1 MNSAPATGIE
11 EIPAWLPG
19 LLQSS
24 DSAYPTGGYAH
35 SGGLE
40 GLVQAG
46 VVRDAASLGRHL
58 QEVILPALR
67 QVELPLAAQAWR
79 ALARPDWERV
89 GELCFL
95 SSALRPARE
104 LRLAAENTGRQ
115 RVELLAHLHPESLAT
130 AFHAEAV
137 RHRWPGAQPIAA
149 ALEGRL
155 WGAPEQAV
163 LVSLGYSTLAASLA
177 AAMKLL
183 RIGQNAAQGL
193 LTPTLRQ
200 LPAAIATARQ
210 LRDAEMGWF
219 NPWLEIASAR
229 HESADQRMFIS

>member
-1 MNSAPATGIE
+1 MNSAPAIGIE

-19 LLQSS
+19 LLQTC

-46 VVRDAASLGRHL
+46 VVRDTVSLERHL

-95 SSALRPARE
+95 SSALRPAQE
-104 LRLAAENTGRQ
+104 LRLAAENTCRQ
-115 RVELLAHLHPESLAT
+115 RVELLAHLHPNSLAT
-130 AFHAEAV
+130 AFHAESV
-137 RHRWPGAQPIAA
+137 RHRWPGAQPIAS

-155 WGAPEQAV
+155 WGAPEEAV
-163 LVSLGYSTLAASLA
+163 LVSLGYGTLAGSLA

-183 RIGQNAAQGL
+183 RIGQNAVQGL
-193 LTPTLRQ
+193 LTTALRE

-219 NPWLEIASAR
+219 NPWLEITSAR
-229 HESADQRMFIS
+229 HESADHRMFIS

>member
-1 MNSAPATGIE
+1 
-11 EIPAWLPG
+11 
-19 LLQSS
+19 
-24 DSAYPTGGYAH
+24 
-35 SGGLE
+35 
-40 GLVQAG
+40 
-46 VVRDAASLGRHL
+46 
-58 QEVILPALR
+58 
-67 QVELPLAAQAWR
+67 
-79 ALARPDWERV
+79 
-89 GELCFL
+89 
-95 SSALRPARE
+95 
-104 LRLAAENTGRQ
+104 LRLASENTGRQ
-115 RVELLAHLHPESLAT
+115 RVELLAHLHPGSLAT

-137 RHRWPGAQPIAA
+137 RGRWPGAHPVAA

-193 LTPTLRQ
+193 LTTALRQ
-200 LPAAIATARQ
+200 LPDAIATARQ

-229 HESADQRMFIS
+229 HESADHRMFIS

>member
-1 MNSAPATGIE
+1 MNSAPAIGIE

-19 LLQSS
+19 LLQTC

-46 VVRDAASLGRHL
+46 VVRDTVSLERHL

-95 SSALRPARE
+95 SSALRPAQE
-104 LRLAAENTGRQ
+104 LRLAAENTCRQ
-115 RVELLAHLHPESLAT
+115 RVELLAHLHPNSLAT
-130 AFHAEAV
+130 AFHAESV
-137 RHRWPGAQPIAA
+137 RHRWPGAQPIAS

-155 WGAPEQAV
+155 WGAPEEAV
-163 LVSLGYSTLAASLA
+163 LASLGYGTLAGSLA

-183 RIGQNAAQGL
+183 RIGQNAVQGL
-193 LTPTLRQ
+193 LTTALRE

-219 NPWLEIASAR
+219 NPWLEITSAR
-229 HESADQRMFIS
+229 HESADHRMFIS